1 MARDSLKF
9 SLIVSLAFAI
19 LLVPLTTVQAEQD
32 EIIER
37 LRLDLEE
44 AEQRN
49 RRLEQELEEQEEEK
63 ERLRQ
68 KIDELEAELE
78 VSTPAVAPETVE
90 IEEADTEE
98 VDEPLPETV
107 EEVSEP
113 ESEHIVERADT
124 LPEPVES
131 VERTLK
137 NVHGERPELYWE
149 YGPHR
154 AYPILA
160 RPLQRHLVKTIT
172 ADDSLTKLAH
182 QFYHDSDYWELIHQY
197 NSEIIADPNALPG
210 GREIDLPP
218 IYDLEYLRD

>member
-1 MARDSLKF
+1 MVKDSLKF
-9 SLIVSLAFAI
+9 CLIFSLALAF
-19 LLVPLTTVQAEQD
+19 LLFPLSTVEADQD

-37 LRLDLEE
+37 LELDLEE
-44 AEQRN
+44 AEQQN
-49 RRLEQELEEQEEEK
+49 RRLEQDLEEQAEEK

-68 KIDELEAELE
+68 KIEELEAELE
-78 VSTPAVAPETVE
+78 ASTPAPAPPAVD
-90 IEEADTEE
+90 IDTEE
-98 VDEPLPETV
+98 VDEPLPEEV
-107 EEVSEP
+107 EELEQP
-113 ESEHIVERADT
+113 EMEYIVDRDDT

-131 VERTLK
+131 VERTLQ
-137 NVHGERPELYWE
+137 NIHGERPELYWE

-182 QFYHDSDYWELIHQY
+182 QFYHDSDYWELLYQY

-218 IYDLEYLRD
+218 IYDLEYMRD